1 MKAEFERKGLISV
14 QIALLTHKMRIVFLL
29 EEFRRFNLNEDVIK
43 DEVEMVGFS
52 ADLIEIIENN
62 QEDLLREEHS

>member
-1 MKAEFERKGLISV
+1 
-14 QIALLTHKMRIVFLL
+14 MRIVFLL
-29 EEFRRFNLNEDVIK
+29 EEFRRFNLNADVIK

-62 QEDLLREEHS
+62 QEDLLKE